1 MLEALQYE
9 FMRNALAAGLL
20 AAVACGI
27 VGVYVVVKRI
37 VFISGGIAHTSF
49 GGIGLGYFLGIN
61 PIIGALFFA
70 LGSGLAIGL
79 VTRRTRLPEDTAI
92 GVLWAMGMALGVI
105 LIGLTPGYAPDLMS
119 YLFGNILTVPFSDLL
134 LMLVLDAVILGTVV
148 ALYKEYLVVS
158 FDEEYATA
166 VGMPVERLWLL
177 LLGMIALT
185 VVVLIRVVGMILVI
199 ALLTFPAA
207 MARQFTHSMKTMM
220 VLSVALGALFTVGG
234 LALSYAL
241 RLPSGAT
248 IILLAGW
255 CLAHAQTGR
264 GASRATDGGA
274 GIKSDAGRPSP
285 AQRDSAQASLGSRG
299 CVPPTGLTLP
309 QREEGVHERTERE
322 HYDQHSDCHPCWPG
336 FYRDPDVK

>member
-1 MLEALQYE
+1 MIEALQYE
-9 FMRNALAAGLL
+9 FMRNAVAAGLL

-27 VGVYVVVKRI
+27 VGVYVVVKRM

-49 GGIGLGYFLGIN
+49 GGVGLGYFLGIN
-61 PIIGALFFA
+61 PIIGALLFA
-70 LGSGLAIGL
+70 LGSGVAIG
-79 VTRRTRLPEDTAI
+79 VMTRRTRLPEDTAI
-92 GVLWAMGMALGVI
+92 GVLWALGMALGVV

-119 YLFGNILTVPFSDLL
+119 YLFGNILTVPAGDLL
-134 LMLVLDAVILGTVV
+134 LMLVLDAIILGMVI
-148 ALYKEYLVVS
+148 ALYKEYFVVA

-207 MARQFTHSMKTMM
+207 MARRFTHSMKAMM
-220 VLSVALGALFTVGG
+220 ALAVAFGAAFTIGG

-248 IILLAGW
+248 IILLSG
-255 CLAHAQTGR
+255 CSLAIVLAVT
-264 GASRATDGGA
+264 SR
-274 GIKSDAGRPSP
+274 R
-285 AQRDSAQASLGSRG
+285 SRG
-299 CVPPTGLTLP
+299 
-309 QREEGVHERTERE
+309 
-322 HYDQHSDCHPCWPG
+322 
-336 FYRDPDVK
+336 

>member
-20 AAVACGI
+20 AAVACGV

-61 PIIGALFFA
+61 PILGALVFA
-70 LGSGLAIGL
+70 LGSGMTIGL
-79 VTRRTRLPEDTAI
+79 VTRRTRLPEDTTI
-92 GVLWAMGMALGVI
+92 GVLWAMGMALGIVF
-105 LIGLTPGYAPDLMS
+105 IGLAPGYAPDLMS
-119 YLFGNILTVPFSDLL
+119 YLFGNILTVPSGDLL
-134 LMLVLDAVILGTVV
+134 LMLVLDGVILAVV
-148 ALYKEYLVVS
+148 IALYKEYLIVA

-166 VGMPVERLWLL
+166 IGMPVEKLWLL

-207 MARQFTHSMKTMM
+207 MARQFTHNMRTMM

-241 RLPSGAT
+241 GLPSGAT
-248 IILLAGW
+248 IILLGGCALGVT
-255 CLAHAQTGR
+255 LLVSR
-264 GASRATDGGA
+264 MRSRA
-274 GIKSDAGRPSP
+274 
-285 AQRDSAQASLGSRG
+285 
-299 CVPPTGLTLP
+299 
-309 QREEGVHERTERE
+309 
-322 HYDQHSDCHPCWPG
+322 
-336 FYRDPDVK
+336 